1 MHPNDVCLEDVQF
14 SYCFVSSS
22 LPGGGGG
29 GGETL
34 IVYLDRNKFTIKSY
48 YLLFC
53 VFDFTS
59 PSTYNPSCA
68 LIPR

>member
-29 GGETL
+29 GGNA
-34 IVYLDRNKFTIKSY
+34 DC
-48 YLLFC
+48 LFGQE
-53 VFDFTS
+53 
-59 PSTYNPSCA
+59 
-68 LIPR
+68 